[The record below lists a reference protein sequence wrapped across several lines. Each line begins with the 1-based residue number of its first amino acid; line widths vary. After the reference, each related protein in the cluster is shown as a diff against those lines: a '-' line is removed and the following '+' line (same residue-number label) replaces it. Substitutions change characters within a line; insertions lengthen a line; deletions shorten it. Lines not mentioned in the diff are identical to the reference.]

1 MKIPCQCARNFR
13 LQFESIAAILKYNNI
28 SYGRYAKM
36 SHMENWIWLDP
47 AKYPENQT
55 SIFSAVEGAEDH
67 VYTDNNYSV
76 AEFIREYDFGCKV
89 VELSLRVSGDTE
101 FRLDLNGRTVLTG
114 PANVGGD
121 FLFNGVPRSKHYA
134 TELTLTPDCDK
145 LSFFAR
151 VKMMPVAINEYS
163 RGHGGFM
170 LSARARLSDG
180 SVKFITTDKSWQAR
194 LNRAFTLPY
203 RYDQSLDTEIF
214 APAAEIDNIWHCE
227 TSPIKPRTEEL
238 IKPVANPVIT
248 LLPGEKKDIDVEF
261 DMIHG
266 GFIALDIKAAGPVDV
281 TLDCIE
287 TDVSVGR
294 YELHFSGN
302 DTFRGLQ
309 LISAGLY
316 RITAVNN
323 SAAPAEIVP
332 AIIATYY
339 PVFSCANTT
348 TSDKD
353 LNLVLDVCRHTLKY
367 CRQMIHLDSP
377 KHSEP
382 LACTGDYYIE
392 SLMTAMSYGDM
403 DLAKFD
409 IVRTAELLRVHDGR
423 MFHTT
428 YSLIWVMMLWDVYR
442 ITGDKQLLIDCEDAL
457 HLLMDRFRTYM
468 GENGLIETP
477 PDYMFV
483 DWIYIDEI
491 SMHHPPK
498 ALGQTCL
505 CAFYHGALIY
515 AAKIYAALDDAADAA
530 ACESH
535 AADLRAAMNALL
547 YDPHKGLFFDGL
559 NTPTPEDMLYKYL
572 PQNVEK
578 RYYMPH
584 SNILCSLYGVCDDDT
599 ARRLI
604 RKVVNE
610 PEWGACQPYFMHFL
624 LEAIFRLGLT
634 DELTLKVVENWK
646 APIKD
651 CPRGLVEG
659 FIVPEPTYSFD
670 HSHAWGGT
678 PLYSVPRALLGLDIL
693 EPGYKKIAL
702 KPTLLGLDSAHVEV
716 PTPFGVITADL
727 EKGKAPAV
735 TVPDGVELA

>member
-1 MKIPCQCARNFR
+1 
-13 LQFESIAAILKYNNI
+13 
-28 SYGRYAKM
+28 M

-47 AKYPENQT
+47 AIYPDNQK
-55 SIFSAVEGAEDH
+55 SIFSAVEGAVDQ
-67 VYTDNNYSV
+67 VYVDNNYSV
-76 AEFIREYDFGCKV
+76 AEFIREYDFGCA
-89 VELSLRVSGDTE
+89 VEEVSLRVSGDTE
-101 FRLDLNGRTVLTG
+101 FRLDVNGETVMTG

-134 TELTLTPDCDK
+134 STAVIRPGSGK
-145 LSFFAR
+145 LAFFAR

-170 LSARARLSDG
+170 LSARVRLADG
-180 SVKFITTDKSWQAR
+180 SVKFITTDKTWQAR

-203 RYDQSLDTEIF
+203 RYEQALDTENW
-214 APAAEIDNIWHCE
+214 AAAQEIDNIWHCE
-227 TSPIKPRTEEL
+227 TSPIKFRTEEL
-238 IKPVANPVIT
+238 ILPQTNAQITVAPDERME
-248 LLPGEKKDIDVEF
+248 LDAEF

-266 GFIALDIKAAGPVDV
+266 GFVKLDVKADGCVDIA
-281 TLDCIE
+281 LDCIE
-287 TDVSVGR
+287 TDVSVGH
-294 YELHFSGN
+294 YELKFCGN
-302 DTFRGLQ
+302 DVFRGLQ
-309 LISAGLY
+309 LISAGMY
-316 RITAVNN
+316 RMVITNK
-323 SAAPAEIVP
+323 SAAPAVIAP
-332 AIIATYY
+332 SMIATYY
-339 PVFSCANTT
+339 PVFGCTNTV
-348 TSDKD
+348 TSDSD

-442 ITGDKQLLIDCEDAL
+442 ITGDRQLLKDCEDAL
-457 HLLMDRFRTYM
+457 HLLMDRFRTYI

-505 CAFYHGALIY
+505 CAFYHGALIH
-515 AAKIYAALDDAADAA
+515 AAKIYAELDDGADAEKSLGYA
-530 ACESH
+530 AE
-535 AADLRAAMNALL
+535 LRKAMNELL
-547 YDPHKGLFFDGL
+547 YDAEKGLYFDGL
-559 NTPTPEDMLYKYL
+559 NTPTPEDMLYRYM

-599 ARRLI
+599 AKRLI
-604 RKVVNE
+604 RKVVNDA
-610 PEWGACQPYFMHFL
+610 EWGACQPYFKHFL

-634 DELTLKVVENWK
+634 DELTLKVVEDWK
-646 APIKD
+646 APIKE

-678 PLYSVPRALLGLDIL
+678 PLYSVPRALLGLDII
-693 EPGYKKIAL
+693 EAGYKKITL
-702 KPTLLGLDSAHVEV
+702 RPTLMGLESAHVEV
-716 PTPFGVITADL
+716 PTPFGVISADM
-727 EKGKAPAV
+727 ESGKEPV
-735 TVPDGVELA
+735 VSVPDGIEVI